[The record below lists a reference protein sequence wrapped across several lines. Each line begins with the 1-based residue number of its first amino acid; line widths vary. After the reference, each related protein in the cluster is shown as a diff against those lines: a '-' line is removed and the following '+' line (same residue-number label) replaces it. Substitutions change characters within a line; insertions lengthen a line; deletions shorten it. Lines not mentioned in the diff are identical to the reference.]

1 MLRDGDTTFQ
11 TKDFLERIGK
21 VKARQAAADDALEF
35 EFDIYDRE
43 AAEHTL
49 DLVYRQLHMLRQ
61 SVQVM
66 HDMPDEEIIPILR
79 AKVRDHGGAKK
90 FCANVRRFAGL
101 ELDPDWIEELIE
113 EPQEDDED
121 EADCPAAP
129 VSPLLKS
136 ALIGLSAG
144 MNVNSAHTLQRAVEV
159 LDGVMNGES

>member
-1 MLRDGDTTFQ
+1 MLRDGDITFQ
-11 TKDFLERIGK
+11 TQDFLERIGK
-21 VKARQAAADDALEF
+21 VKARQAAADDALRF

-49 DLVYRQLHMLRQ
+49 ELVYRHLYMLRQ

-101 ELDPDWIEELIE
+101 ELDPAWIEELIE
-113 EPQEDDED
+113 QPQEDED
-121 EADCPAAP
+121 DKTDHPAAP

-144 MNVNSAHTLQRAVEV
+144 MNVNSANTVRRAVEAI
-159 LDGVMNGES
+159 NGSMGGKL